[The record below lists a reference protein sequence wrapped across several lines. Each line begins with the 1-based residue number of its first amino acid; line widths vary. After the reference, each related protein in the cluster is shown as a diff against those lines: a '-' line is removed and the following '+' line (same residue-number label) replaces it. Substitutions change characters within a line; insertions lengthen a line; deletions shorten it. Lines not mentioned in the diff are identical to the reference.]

1 MSLFTSL
8 TTAISGM
15 NAQSRALGHISD
27 NVANSQTIGF
37 KRTDTHFEDL
47 LTQSS
52 SRIHTPGAVSATPDA
67 TVSLQGSLEM
77 VDNPLSIA
85 LSGNGLFSVAR
96 PAGRSADGSVA
107 FENQQLFTRAG
118 DFRKDSSGYLVNGS
132 GYALQGWSADAN
144 GLVNQGVISPIHV
157 DEAPMAAQETT
168 AAALTANLPKSPTSA
183 GPIST
188 QFQIYNAAG
197 DLKTVQLSWA
207 RSADPNTWTVS
218 ASDGASDI
226 GSQTVTFDEA
236 TGRAPAGSALTFT
249 GDFGQGSQ
257 TVTLDLSNVTQHA
270 GTAYEQSKVTV
281 NGETSGSFRSVSIRD
296 SGDVVVSY
304 DNGASR
310 TIGRVPVVTFSNPD
324 ALQRMDGQA
333 FGLTAEAGTMQVQ
346 TSGTKGAGTISAS
359 AVEHSNVDIA
369 AEFTKLIVAQR
380 AYTANTRIVT
390 TTDEMLEETINMRR

>member
-1 MSLFTSL
+1 MSLFNSM

-27 NVANSQTIGF
+27 NVANSQTVGF
-37 KRTDTHFEDL
+37 KRTDTNFEDL

-52 SRIHTPGAVSATPDA
+52 SRIHTPGAVSATPEA

-85 LSGNGLFSVAR
+85 LSGNGLLSVAQ
-96 PAGRSADGSVA
+96 PAGRNPDGSVA

-144 GLVNQGVISPIHV
+144 GVVNQGPLSPIHV
-157 DEAPMAAQETT
+157 DETPIAAQPTT
-168 AAALTANLPKSPTSA
+168 KAALTANLPKTPASTD
-183 GPIST
+183 PIKT
-188 QFQIYNAAG
+188 QFQIYNPAG

-207 RSADPNTWTVS
+207 AGGAPNTWT
-218 ASDGASDI
+218 ATAGDGTTNLS
-226 GSQTVTFDEA
+226 SQTLTFDPV
-236 TGRAPAGSALTFT
+236 TGAAAPGSALTFT

-257 TVTLDLSNVTQHA
+257 TVTLDLSDVTQHA
-270 GTAYEQSKVTV
+270 GTVYEQSKITV
-281 NGETSGSFRSVSIRD
+281 DGETSGAFRAVAIRD

-310 TIGRVPVVTFSNPD
+310 TIAKVPVVTFSNPD

-333 FGLTAEAGTMQVQ
+333 FGLSSEAGPMQVQ
-346 TSGTKGAGTISAS
+346 SAGTKGAGTLSAG

-390 TTDEMLEETINMRR
+390 TTDQMLEETINMRR